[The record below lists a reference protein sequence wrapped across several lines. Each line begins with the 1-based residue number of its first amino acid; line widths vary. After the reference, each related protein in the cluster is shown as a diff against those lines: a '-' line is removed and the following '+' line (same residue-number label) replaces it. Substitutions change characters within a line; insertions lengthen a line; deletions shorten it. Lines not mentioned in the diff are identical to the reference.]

1 MSPPSSQTSSRT
13 TGAASS
19 RFSSSVPP
27 GSPGNL
33 SSTSSSQVA
42 RYILGSEEIPSS
54 RYSPS
59 IAGSRASSAYTTAS
73 TTTSHPT
80 TPSRRSRSEAT
91 PSLLGQSDSHGV
103 VCAVSEAR
111 GVTPTVGIATVDFS
125 LGEVTLSQICDNQ
138 SYVRTIHKLQLACP
152 SRIVF
157 MPSACSPNEPSTFF
171 SLVRRLIPEAETAS
185 HDRSA
190 WSESAGIEYIEHLA
204 PEGDIGPIKV
214 AIQGKYYAICCFSA
228 AMKYIDRQFNL
239 NFSPQSLRI
248 RYQPSE
254 DTMMIDI
261 SAMQSLEVMRNLKS
275 AKSKE
280 CLFGLL
286 NHTLTPMGSRVLRNN
301 MLQPPTDFDG
311 FIKTRYDALEEM
323 VTNEEMFHEIRKG
336 RKSGWNID
344 YVNNLLSHQ
353 LALRNF
359 DDAEKTLTKVSHSML
374 AH

>member
-1 MSPPSSQTSSRT
+1 
-13 TGAASS
+13 
-19 RFSSSVPP
+19 
-27 GSPGNL
+27 
-33 SSTSSSQVA
+33 
-42 RYILGSEEIPSS
+42 
-54 RYSPS
+54 
-59 IAGSRASSAYTTAS
+59 
-73 TTTSHPT
+73 
-80 TPSRRSRSEAT
+80 
-91 PSLLGQSDSHGV
+91 
-103 VCAVSEAR
+103 
-111 GVTPTVGIATVDFS
+111 VGIATVNLS

-138 SYVRTIHKLQLACP
+138 SYVKTIHKLQLASP

-157 MPSACSPNEPSTFF
+157 MPSACSPNEPSTLFA
-171 SLVRRLIPEAETAS
+171 LVQRLIPEAEISS

-190 WSESAGIEYIEHLA
+190 WSETAGIEFIEHLA
-204 PEGDIGPIKV
+204 PEGDVGPIKV
-214 AIQGKYYAICCFSA
+214 AIQGKYYAVCCFSA
-228 AMKYIDRQFNL
+228 VGTFLRLLTLLTWRLNVQWQAMKYIDHQFSIS
-239 NFSPQSLRI
+239 FSPQSLRI

-336 RKSGWNID
+336 RKYTWDVIKLAS
-344 YVNNLLSHQ
+344 VLSKDSSQ
-353 LALRNF
+353 ALPGCRENSY
-359 DDAEKTLTKVSHSML
+359 KGKSSMPNCRCVSTDERSW
-374 AH
+374 